1 MMQIPSVQAPQDFD
15 GDVAVRTLLASMPI
29 VPAPEA
35 FEADLQRR
43 LHLAESERNRPRR
56 FRWWLLGMF
65 VTVAGLVVLGIYYAR
80 PDEVEVVR
88 VPDVLTVTDVENLPP
103 VAVQEDLRWRH
114 AASNQRQKHTR
125 WPKVVAGY

>member
-1 MMQIPSVQAPQDFD
+1 MMRIPSVQAPQDFD

-35 FEADLQRR
+35 FEADVQRR
-43 LHLAESERNRPRR
+43 LRRANSEQHRPRGIL
-56 FRWWLLGMF
+56 WWLLGML
-65 VTVAGLVVLGIYYAR
+65 VTMAGLVVLGVYYAR

-88 VPDVLTVTDVENLPP
+88 VPDVMTVTDIENLPP